1 MLILFYISVG
11 DFIDRYTIAQIKA
24 ERIGHDFLRRDLEE
38 RYKPVFNDLIETSN
52 SSSVMEIHNN
62 LFEINSKL
70 WDVEDKIRSVEKDF
84 ELADLSKT
92 IISLNDARA
101 FYKKKLD
108 EVFGSLADTKRY
120 SGNKRNYSI

>member
-1 MLILFYISVG
+1 
-11 DFIDRYTIAQIKA
+11 
-24 ERIGHDFLRRDLEE
+24 LEE

-120 SGNKRNYSI
+120 SGDKRNYSI

>member
-70 WDVEDKIRSVEKDF
+70 WDVEDKIRSATEDF
-84 ELADLSKT
+84 ELADLSKS

-101 FYKKKLD
+101 FHKKALD
-108 EVFGSLADTKRY
+108 EVFGTICDQKMYR
-120 SGNKRNYSI
+120 GENRNYTI